1 MIEIITISLSVI
13 TIWALLRDESPFA
26 IVRHFVEYTLSNEL
40 LIRLTVS
47 CPYCMVWMWGTFI
60 EVVIWNNI
68 PMNWNEF
75 FTMFTN
81 LAASVGLNY
90 LIAKW
95 IERAEK

>member
-1 MIEIITISLSVI
+1 MIILQTSLMVI

-26 IVRHFVEYTLSNEL
+26 IVRHFVEYCLSNEL

-47 CPYCMVWMWGTFI
+47 CPYCMVWLWGTFI
-60 EVVIWNNI
+60 HIVMFNN
-68 PMNWNEF
+68 MVTSLYEF
-75 FTMFTN
+75 LLLISN

-95 IERAEK
+95 IERCER